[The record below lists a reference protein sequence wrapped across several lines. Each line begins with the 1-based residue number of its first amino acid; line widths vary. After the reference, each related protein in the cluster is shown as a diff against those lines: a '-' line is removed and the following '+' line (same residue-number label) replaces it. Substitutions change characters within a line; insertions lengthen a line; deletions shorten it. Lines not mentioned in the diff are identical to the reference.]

1 MVPAP
6 KRLSQRR
13 GGAALPALWG
23 FRAPELS
30 RIFIKPWWEAW
41 ASTKCPSWILAPPAP
56 GKGGSPDID
65 QAQRQEETGPG
76 VPPPSSLK
84 QDSGYMGCS
93 VPHRPN
99 FCSWCQPHPSHRL
112 PEPLTL
118 SLCPWLLFLTD
129 GSHKALILCPL
140 DNCQR
145 SQNAVTGPHN

>member
-76 VPPPSSLK
+76 VPPQLPQAGQWVAGAAPSPTGHTPVCSGSAALATDSL
-84 QDSGYMGCS
+84 G
-93 VPHRPN
+93 PN
-99 FCSWCQPHPSHRL
+99 TIPLPSA
-112 PEPLTL
+112 PL
-118 SLCPWLLFLTD
+118 SR
-129 GSHKALILCPL
+129 
-140 DNCQR
+140 R
-145 SQNAVTGPHN
+145 SQCPRHPISNCWLPCGAWVFSFFVCHR